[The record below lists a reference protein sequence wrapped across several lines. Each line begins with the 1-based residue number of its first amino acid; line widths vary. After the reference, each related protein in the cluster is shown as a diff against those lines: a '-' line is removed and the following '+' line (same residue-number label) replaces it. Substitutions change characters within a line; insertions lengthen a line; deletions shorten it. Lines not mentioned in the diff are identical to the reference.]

1 LAETKNNSVTKT
13 TYMSNNNTI
22 DRVMGS
28 MSIEEYERLHSIRE
42 STMVD
47 PQYIEWVTALRVS
60 QSYEDPTGKI
70 KARELMSEWNPKR
83 LAIVQM

>member
-1 LAETKNNSVTKT
+1 
-13 TYMSNNNTI
+13 MSNNNSI

-47 PQYIEWVTALRVS
+47 PQYIQWVAALRVS

>member
-13 TYMSNNNTI
+13 TYMSNNSI

-42 STMVD
+42 NTMVD